1 MPFKYETEK
10 RKDNRG
16 QPYARKQSLPNWNS
30 LPILRAHCRLVQIF
44 GIKRHKLP
52 FIIILYIEYIYK
64 NIMVYAS
71 MHYPHDEFCNITFL
85 HDSARNNNKS
95 LCII

>member
-16 QPYARKQSLPNWNS
+16 QPYARKQLPNWNS

-52 FIIILYIEYIYK
+52 FIIILYIKYIYIQK
-64 NIMVYAS
+64 YHGI
-71 MHYPHDEFCNITFL
+71 CL
-85 HDSARNNNKS
+85 HALPARRILK
-95 LCII
+95 

>member
-16 QPYARKQSLPNWNS
+16 QPYARKQGSTDRQLPNWNS

-52 FIIILYIEYIYK
+52 FNIILYIKYIYK

-71 MHYPHDEFCNITFL
+71 MHYPHDCEHKLCVIITKNI
-85 HDSARNNNKS
+85 
-95 LCII
+95 CII

>member
-16 QPYARKQSLPNWNS
+16 QPYARKQLPNWNS

-52 FIIILYIEYIYK
+52 FIIILYINYINK
-64 NIMVYAS
+64 NIMVYAC
-71 MHYPHDEFCNITFL
+71 MHYPHDESLSSTF
-85 HDSARNNNKS
+85 RTK
-95 LCII
+95 

>member
-16 QPYARKQSLPNWNS
+16 QPYARKQLPNWNS

-52 FIIILYIEYIYK
+52 FIIILYIKYIYIYK
-64 NIMVYAS
+64 NIMVYAC
-71 MHYPHDEFCNITFL
+71 MHYPHAE
-85 HDSARNNNKS
+85 S
-95 LCII
+95 

>member
-16 QPYARKQSLPNWNS
+16 QPYARKQLPNWNS

-52 FIIILYIEYIYK
+52 FIIILYIKYIYTK
-64 NIMVYAS
+64 ISWYMLACITRTMNVEAAHFARITKIVAS
-71 MHYPHDEFCNITFL
+71 Y
-85 HDSARNNNKS
+85 
-95 LCII
+95 